1 MIARHGKRQDAF
13 TLVELLVTIAII
25 GILIAL
31 LLPAVQAAR
40 EAARRTQCH
49 NNLKQCLL
57 AMHLYHASFHA
68 FPGMMPYAQQTFSVQ
83 SKLLPFLES
92 ANLQNLID
100 FNQPLLGDGPSG
112 ALHADNSAAAKCVVS
127 VFRCPSDG
135 EREMY
140 TEFFVLQ
147 PDQAFAGGNYMICTG
162 TATRTNY
169 DTRHRT
175 DGLFY
180 LNSYSRISGVCDGT
194 SHTLAMSET
203 LLGDHTAGT
212 TGAMPPG
219 ADYRRCMA
227 RGNPWVPAGPGPG
240 YPGIADPNIPA
251 ILLANAANVWI
262 GWRASAW
269 ILSKPQ
275 MCSFS
280 AYSPPNPPYADWVA
294 HGNGFFAARSLHP
307 GGVNV
312 AMTDGSI
319 AFTSDSI
326 DACVWRAQATIAGGE
341 PIGDSR

>member
-1 MIARHGKRQDAF
+1 VQRTANKAF

-40 EAARRTQCH
+40 EAARRAQCH
-49 NNLKQCLL
+49 NNLRQCLIGL
-57 AMHLYHASFHA
+57 HLYHDSYNA

-100 FNQPLLGDGPSG
+100 FSRPILGDGPSG

-135 EREMY
+135 ERDIY
-140 TEFFVLQ
+140 TEFFVLG

-162 TATRTNY
+162 TATRTYY

-180 LNSYSRISGVCDGT
+180 LNSYCRISSVLDGT
-194 SHTLAMSET
+194 SNTLAMSEA
-203 LLGDHTAGT
+203 LLGDHTPSNP
-212 TGAMPPG
+212 GAMPPG

-227 RGNPWVPAGPGPG
+227 RGNSWVPASPGPG
-240 YPGIADPNIPA
+240 YSGIMDPQIPA
-251 ILLANAANVWI
+251 TLLANAANAWV

-269 ILSKPQ
+269 IISKPQ

-280 AYSPPNPPYADWVA
+280 AYSPPNPPHADWIA
-294 HGNGFFAARSLHP
+294 HGNGFLAARSLHP

-312 AMTDGSI
+312 ALTDGSVS
-319 AFTSDSI
+319 FTSDSI
-326 DACVWRAQATIAGGE
+326 DVHVWRARATLAGGE
-341 PIGDSR
+341 PIGGPL